1 MLTSITP
8 LGERGRGNRW
18 GVTATALIAGCLV
31 AGAAAGALAGGLG
44 ALALGGV
51 EIEARLALV
60 AAGLAVGL
68 ALDLAWGGTRLP
80 TVRRQVNEDWL
91 HAYRGWVYGLGF
103 GLQLGVGAATIVGAS
118 AIYATFLCSFAAA
131 SVGAGALIG
140 AIFGTVRGA
149 SVLAGRRVRGPGEL
163 VELGRRLRRWE
174 APARRLALLVQGAL
188 SILALAAAVVA

>member
-18 GVTATALIAGCLV
+18 GVTTTALIVGCLV
-31 AGAAAGALAGGLG
+31 AGAGAGALAGGLG
-44 ALALGGV
+44 
-51 EIEARLALV
+51 
-60 AAGLAVGL
+60 
-68 ALDLAWGGTRLP
+68 LDLAWGGTRLP
-80 TVRRQVNEDWL
+80 TIRRQVNEDWL

-103 GLQLGVGAATIVGAS
+103 GLQLGLGTATIVGAS

-149 SVLAGRRVRGPGEL
+149 
-163 VELGRRLRRWE
+163 
-174 APARRLALLVQGAL
+174 
-188 SILALAAAVVA
+188 

>member
-8 LGERGRGNRW
+8 LGERSRGNQW
-18 GVTATALIAGCLV
+18 AVTTTALIVGCLV
-31 AGAAAGALAGGLG
+31 AGAGAGALAGGLG

-51 EIEARLALV
+51 GVGARLALV
-60 AAGLAVGL
+60 AVGLAVGL
-68 ALDLAWGGTRLP
+68 VLDLAWGGTRLP

-91 HAYRGWVYGLGF
+91 RAYRGWVYGLGF

-140 AIFGTVRGA
+140 AVFGIVRGA

-174 APARRLALLVQGAL
+174 APARHVGLFVQGLLA
-188 SILALAAAVVA
+188 ILALAAAVVA

>member
-18 GVTATALIAGCLV
+18 GVTTTALIVGCLV
-31 AGAAAGALAGGLG
+31 AGGGAGALAGGLG

-51 EIEARLALV
+51 GIEARLALV

-68 ALDLAWGGTRLP
+68 ALDLGWGGTRLP
-80 TVRRQVNEDWL
+80 TIRRQVNEDWL
-91 HAYRGWVYGLGF
+91 RAYRGWVYGLGF

-140 AIFGTVRGA
+140 AVFGTVRGA
-149 SVLAGRRVRGPGEL
+149 SVLAGRGVRGPAEL

-174 APARRLALLVQGAL
+174 APARRLGLLAQGAL
-188 SILALAAAVVA
+188 AILALAAAVVA

>member
-18 GVTATALIAGCLV
+18 GVTTTALIVGCLV
-31 AGAAAGALAGGLG
+31 AGAGAGALAGGLG

-51 EIEARLALV
+51 GIEARLALV
-60 AAGLAVGL
+60 AVGLGAGL

-80 TVRRQVNEDWL
+80 TIRRQVNEDWL

-103 GLQLGVGAATIVGAS
+103 GLQLGLGTATIVGAS
-118 AIYATFLCSFAAA
+118 AVYATFLCSFAAA
-131 SVGAGALIG
+131 GVGAGALIG
-140 AIFGTVRGA
+140 AVFGIVRGA

-174 APARRLALLVQGAL
+174 APARRLGLLAQGAL
-188 SILALAAAVVA
+188 AILALAAAVVA